1 MYLDIVSK
9 DEINYAHIVS
19 NLRSPHNII
28 VSTKDY
34 FIFYVPETDYY
45 YAECDDKSGKEKEVC
60 NKLKELGFNYLSTT
74 NEKISKEM
82 TSKYSEPYIQYVYK
96 GEEIND
102 LESKLVLLKDEDL
115 EYVKETYG
123 KPEYCEEIQ
132 KKKKIWAYYENNTL
146 IGYVMEHLDGTTGGL
161 FTKPEFRKK
170 GYGYMLLK
178 EGFSKVKKFVRHSQ
192 VSFDNIPS
200 IKLHEKLNCI
210 KADITIYWNWN
221 K

>member
-1 MYLDIVSK
+1 MYIDIISK
-9 DEINYAHIVS
+9 DEINYAHIIS

-28 VSTKDY
+28 ISTKDY

-45 YAECDDKSGKEKEVC
+45 YVECDEKAGKEEEVI
-60 NKLKELGFNYLSTT
+60 NKMKELGFNYLS
-74 NEKISKEM
+74 NKKKKISESLP
-82 TSKYSEPYIQYVYK
+82 SKYSEPYIQYVYTGK
-96 GEEIND
+96 EIKD
-102 LESKLVLLKDEDL
+102 SESKLVLLKDEDL

-123 KPEYCEEIQ
+123 KPEYVEEIQ
-132 KKKKIWAYYENNTL
+132 QKKKIWALYENNNL

-161 FTKPEFRKK
+161 FTKPEYRRKR
-170 GYGYMLLK
+170 YGYILLL

-192 VSFDNIPS
+192 VALDNAAS
-200 IKLHEKLNCI
+200 IKLHQKLNCV

>member
-1 MYLDIVSK
+1 MYIDKITK

-28 VSTKDY
+28 LSTKDY

-45 YAECDDKSGKEKEVC
+45 YAECDDKSGKEDEVI
-60 NKLKELGFNYLSTT
+60 NKMKELGFNYLSTT
-74 NEKISKEM
+74 NEKISKSLP
-82 TSKYSEPYIQYVYK
+82 SKFSEPFIQYVYT
-96 GEEIND
+96 GEAIKD
-102 LESKLVLLKDEDL
+102 SESKLVLLKNDDL

-123 KPEYCEEIQ
+123 KPEYVEEIQ
-132 KKKKIWAYYENNTL
+132 QKKKIWALYENNNL

-161 FTKPEFRKK
+161 FTKPEYRKK
-170 GYGYMLLK
+170 GYGYLLLL

-192 VSFDNIPS
+192 VALDNIAS
-200 IKLHEKLNCI
+200 IKLHEKLNCA
-210 KADITIYWNWN
+210 KAGITIYWNWN

>member
-1 MYLDIVSK
+1 
-9 DEINYAHIVS
+9 
-19 NLRSPHNII
+19 
-28 VSTKDY
+28 
-34 FIFYVPETDYY
+34 
-45 YAECDDKSGKEKEVC
+45 
-60 NKLKELGFNYLSTT
+60 
-74 NEKISKEM
+74 M
-82 TSKYSEPYIQYVYK
+82 TSKFSEPYIQYVYN
-96 GEEIND
+96 GD
-102 LESKLVLLKDEDL
+102 LVKDSDSKLVLLKDEDL

-132 KKKKIWAYYENNTL
+132 QKKKLWAYYENDTL
-146 IGYVMEHLDGTTGGL
+146 IGYVKEHLDGTTGGL

-170 GYGYMLLK
+170 GYGYLLLK

>member
-1 MYLDIVSK
+1 MYLEKISK

-19 NLRSPHNII
+19 NLRSPHKII
-28 VSTKDY
+28 LNEKDY
-34 FIFYVPETDYY
+34 CLFYVPETDYY
-45 YAECDDKSGKEKEVC
+45 YAECDSKSGKEDEVC
-60 NKLKELGFNYLSTT
+60 HKLKELGFNYLSTT
-74 NEKISKEM
+74 NEKISKTM
-82 TSKYSEPYIQYVYK
+82 TSKFSEPYIQYLYK
-96 GEEIND
+96 GEEVKD
-102 LESKLVLLKDEDL
+102 SDSKIVLLKNEDL

-123 KPEYCEEIQ
+123 KPEYCEEVQ
-132 KKKKIWAYYENNTL
+132 QKKKIWALYENNVL
-146 IGYVMEHLDGTTGGL
+146 LGYVMEHLDGTTGGL

-170 GYGYMLLK
+170 GYGYLLLK

-192 VSFDNIPS
+192 VAFDNIAS